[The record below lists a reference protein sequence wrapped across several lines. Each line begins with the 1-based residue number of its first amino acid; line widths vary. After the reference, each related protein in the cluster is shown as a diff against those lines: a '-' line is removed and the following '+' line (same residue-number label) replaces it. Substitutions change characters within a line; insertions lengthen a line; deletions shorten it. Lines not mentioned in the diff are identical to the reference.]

1 MPTIVHGFDWPDRL
15 VVGTV
20 GRPGERSF
28 YIQARDG
35 RRVVSVA
42 LEKEQSAVLAEKIDE
57 LLDEVA
63 TVEGNRFSVPPSA
76 PTELQDTAPLDQ
88 PVEAEFRAGAL
99 SLGFDPATAQVVI
112 EAYPIDDDLE
122 VFAEPAD
129 DGSDEIEAVVELP
142 EPSELLQVKIPV
154 GTARAF
160 VERTREVVGAGRP
173 LCPRCGRSMDPAG
186 HDCDLPPELG

>member
-15 VVGTV
+15 VVGTI

-42 LEKEQSAVLAEKIDE
+42 IEKEQSAVLADKIDE

-63 TVEGNRFSVPPSA
+63 TVEDNRFSVP
-76 PTELQDTAPLDQ
+76 DTAPSELRDGDPLDQ
-88 PVEAEFRAGAL
+88 PVEPEFRAGAL

-112 EAYPIDDDLE
+112 EAYPIDDDIE
-122 VFAEPAD
+122 VVSEGEGD
-129 DGSDEIEAVVELP
+129 DVEAVVELS

-154 GTARAF
+154 GSARAF
-160 VERTREVVGAGRP
+160 VERTREVVAAGRP
-173 LCPRCGRSMDPAG
+173 N
-186 HDCDLPPELG
+186 PPELG

>member
-1 MPTIVHGFDWPDRL
+1 MPPIVHGFDWPDRL
-15 VVGTV
+15 VVGTI

-42 LEKEQSAVLAEKIDE
+42 IEKEQSAVLADKIDE

-63 TVEGNRFSVPPSA
+63 TVEDNRFSVPDAA
-76 PTELQDTAPLDQ
+76 PTELRDGEPLDQ
-88 PVEAEFRAGAL
+88 PVEPEFRAGAL

-112 EAYPIDDDLE
+112 EAYPIEDDVE
-122 VFAEPAD
+122 VFTEPTG
-129 DGSDEIEAVVELP
+129 DGDEVEAVVELT

-154 GTARAF
+154 GSARAF
-160 VERTREVVGAGRP
+160 VERTREVIAAGRP
-173 LCPRCGRSMDPAG
+173 SPPDF
-186 HDCDLPPELG
+186 PELG

>member
-1 MPTIVHGFDWPDRL
+1 MPPIVHGFDWPDRL
-15 VVGTV
+15 VVGTI

-42 LEKEQSAVLAEKIDE
+42 IEKEQSAVLADKIDE

-63 TVEGNRFSVPPSA
+63 TVDDNRFSVPDAA
-76 PTELQDTAPLDQ
+76 PTELRDGDPLDQ
-88 PVEAEFRAGAL
+88 PVEPEFRAGAL

-112 EAYPIDDDLE
+112 EAYPIEDDVE
-122 VFAEPAD
+122 VFTESTG
-129 DGSDEIEAVVELP
+129 DGDEVEAVVELP

-154 GTARAF
+154 GSARAF
-160 VERTREVVGAGRP
+160 VQRTREVIAAGRP
-173 LCPRCGRSMDPAG
+173 N
-186 HDCDLPPELG
+186 PPELPELG

>member
-15 VVGTV
+15 VVGTI

-42 LEKEQSAVLAEKIDE
+42 IEKEQSAVLADKIDE

-63 TVEGNRFSVPPSA
+63 TVEDNRFSVP
-76 PTELQDTAPLDQ
+76 DTAPAELRDGDPLDQ
-88 PVEAEFRAGAL
+88 PVEPEFRAGAL

-112 EAYPIDDDLE
+112 EAYPIDDDVE
-122 VFAEPAD
+122 VVSDGEGD
-129 DGSDEIEAVVELP
+129 DVEAVVELA

-154 GTARAF
+154 GSARAF
-160 VERTREVVGAGRP
+160 VERTREVVAAGRP
-173 LCPRCGRSMDPAG
+173 N
-186 HDCDLPPELG
+186 PPELG

>member
-1 MPTIVHGFDWPDRL
+1 MPTIVHGFDWPDRI
-15 VVGTV
+15 VVGTI

-42 LEKEQSAVLAEKIDE
+42 IEKEQSAVLADKIDE

-63 TVEGNRFSVPPSA
+63 TVEDNRFSVP
-76 PTELQDTAPLDQ
+76 DTAPAELRDGDPLDQ
-88 PVEAEFRAGAL
+88 PVEPEFRAGAL

-112 EAYPIDDDLE
+112 EAYPIDDDVE
-122 VFAEPAD
+122 VVSDGEGD
-129 DGSDEIEAVVELP
+129 DVEAVVELA

-154 GTARAF
+154 GSARAF
-160 VERTREVVGAGRP
+160 VERTREVVAAGRP
-173 LCPRCGRSMDPAG
+173 N
-186 HDCDLPPELG
+186 PPELG

>member
-20 GRPGERSF
+20 GQPGERSF

-35 RRVVSVA
+35 RRVTSVA
-42 LEKEQSAVLAEKIDE
+42 LEKEQSAVLADKIDE

-63 TVEGNRFSVPPSA
+63 TVEDNRFSVPTSA
-76 PTELQDTAPLDQ
+76 PTELRDGAPLDQ
-88 PVEAEFRAGAL
+88 PVEPEFRAGAL

-112 EAYPIDDDLE
+112 EAYPIDDEIEIVTETNEDGDE
-122 VFAEPAD
+122 V
-129 DGSDEIEAVVELP
+129 EAVVEIP
-142 EPSELLQVKIPV
+142 EPAELFQVKIPV

-160 VERTREVVGAGRP
+160 VERTREVVAAGRP
-173 LCPRCGRSMDPAG
+173 SGDA
-186 HDCDLPPELG
+186 

>member
-15 VVGTV
+15 VVGTI

-28 YIQARDG
+28 YLQARDG

-42 LEKEQSAVLAEKIDE
+42 LEKEQSAVLAEKLDE

-63 TVEGNRFSVPPSA
+63 TVEENRFSVPPTV
-76 PTELQDTAPLDQ
+76 PRELHDVDPLDQ
-88 PVEAEFRAGAL
+88 PVEPEFRAGAL

-112 EAYPIDDDLE
+112 EAYPIEDELE
-122 VFAEPAD
+122 IVGEEPGE
-129 DGSDEIEAVVELP
+129 DGELEAVVEMP
-142 EPSELLQVKIPV
+142 EPAELLQVKIPV

-160 VERTREVVGAGRP
+160 VERTREVVAAGR
-173 LCPRCGRSMDPAG
+173 
-186 HDCDLPPELG
+186 LPGEA

>member
-15 VVGTV
+15 VVGTI

-28 YIQARDG
+28 YLQARDG

-42 LEKEQSAVLAEKIDE
+42 LEKEQSAVLAEKLDE

-63 TVEGNRFSVPPSA
+63 TVEENRFSVPPSV
-76 PTELQDTAPLDQ
+76 PRELYDVEPLDQ
-88 PVEAEFRAGAL
+88 PVEPEFRAGAL

-112 EAYPIDDDLE
+112 EAYPIDDEIEIVSEEDEDGIE
-122 VFAEPAD
+122 V
-129 DGSDEIEAVVELP
+129 EAVVEIP
-142 EPSELLQVKIPV
+142 EPAELLQVKIPV

-160 VERTREVVGAGRP
+160 VERTREVVAAGRQP
-173 LCPRCGRSMDPAG
+173 GDA
-186 HDCDLPPELG
+186 

>member
-35 RRVVSVA
+35 RRVTSVA
-42 LEKEQSAVLAEKIDE
+42 LEKEQTAVLADKIDE

-63 TVEGNRFSVPPSA
+63 TVEDNRFSVPPSA
-76 PTELQDTAPLDQ
+76 PVELRDGEPLDQ
-88 PVEAEFRAGAL
+88 PVEPEFRAGAL

-112 EAYPIDDDLE
+112 EAYPIDDE
-122 VFAEPAD
+122 VEIVTETNE
-129 DGSDEIEAVVELP
+129 DGEEIEAVVEIP
-142 EPSELLQVKIPV
+142 EPAELFQVKIPV

-160 VERTREVVGAGRP
+160 VARTREVVAAGRP
-173 LCPRCGRSMDPAG
+173 PGDA
-186 HDCDLPPELG
+186 

>member
-15 VVGTV
+15 VVGTI

-28 YIQARDG
+28 YLQARDG

-42 LEKEQSAVLAEKIDE
+42 LEKEQSAVLAEKLDE

-63 TVEGNRFSVPPSA
+63 TVEDNRFSVPPTV
-76 PTELQDTAPLDQ
+76 PRELYDVDPLDQ

-112 EAYPIDDDLE
+112 EAYPIDDE
-122 VFAEPAD
+122 VEILAEESDAD
-129 DGSDEIEAVVELP
+129 GEVEAVVEIP
-142 EPSELLQVKIPV
+142 EPAELLQVKIPV

-160 VERTREVVGAGRP
+160 VERTREVVAAGRP
-173 LCPRCGRSMDPAG
+173 PGLA
-186 HDCDLPPELG
+186 

>member
-1 MPTIVHGFDWPDRL
+1 MPPIVHGFDWPDRL
-15 VVGTV
+15 VVGTI

-42 LEKEQSAVLAEKIDE
+42 IEKEQSAVLADKIDE

-63 TVEGNRFSVPPSA
+63 TVEDNRFSVPDSA
-76 PTELQDTAPLDQ
+76 PTELRDGEPLDQ
-88 PVEAEFRAGAL
+88 PVEPEFRAGAL

-112 EAYPIDDDLE
+112 EAYPIEDDVE
-122 VFAEPAD
+122 VITEPTG
-129 DGSDEIEAVVELP
+129 DGDEVEAVVELS

-154 GTARAF
+154 GSARAF
-160 VERTREVVGAGRP
+160 VERTREVIAAGRP
-173 LCPRCGRSMDPAG
+173 SPPDF
-186 HDCDLPPELG
+186 PELG